1 MSISNLRTEYRGGQ
15 LSEQTASHDAIEQ
28 FARWFDEAQAAPVRD
43 VNAMSLATTSRDGR
57 PCTRIVLLK
66 GFDACGFVFYT
77 NYLSRKG
84 RELQDNPLACAL
96 FFWGELER
104 QVRIEGT
111 VSRVSAEESDRY
123 FAQRPL
129 DAQLGAWASPQ
140 SEPIA
145 GRAELEERLNGVR
158 SRFSQ
163 QAAPPRP
170 PHWGGYRIEPARIEF
185 WQGGAAR
192 LHDRLL
198 YVRESGGWRQSRL
211 AP

>member
-1 MSISNLRTEYRGGQ
+1 
-15 LSEQTASHDAIEQ
+15 
-28 FARWFDEAQAAPVRD
+28 
-43 VNAMSLATTSRDGR
+43 
-57 PCTRIVLLK
+57 
-66 GFDACGFVFYT
+66 
-77 NYLSRKG
+77 
-84 RELQDNPLACAL
+84 
-96 FFWGELER
+96 
-104 QVRIEGT
+104 
-111 VSRVSAEESDRY
+111 
-123 FAQRPL
+123 
-129 DAQLGAWASPQ
+129 
-140 SEPIA
+140 
-145 GRAELEERLNGVR
+145 VR